1 MAAIDKLVSAPDRVL
16 SGDSLRAEL
25 HRLLKELDPGH
36 SGVHYQDLNREL
48 RNRGFVVSGK
58 SADKAPNVR
67 AHLNY
72 GPKAAQLFQ
81 PVGKNE
87 GKYTWR

>member
-1 MAAIDKLVSAPDRVL
+1 
-16 SGDSLRAEL
+16 
-25 HRLLKELDPGH
+25 
-36 SGVHYQDLNREL
+36 
-48 RNRGFVVSGK
+48 VSGK